1 MSISVFVVVLVAAV
15 LNATWNAVV
24 KGGSDKQLTTA
35 LVTIAGAL
43 IAAIIL
49 PFLPIPARAS
59 WPFLGASLF
68 FQVAF
73 FMLVARTYQVADMSL
88 AYPLMRGM
96 APLVVTFVTVVALG
110 ESLSVA
116 AGVGIAL
123 LCAGVLGMTGGIPR
137 GSSARGV
144 SLALLNAVV
153 IAGYTMIDGAGV
165 RRSGSP
171 ASYTLWLCLLTG
183 VPFAVW
189 VLRARRAAFTAYA
202 ARHWFVGLVGGVG
215 TLASYGLALWAM
227 TRAPIALVAAL
238 RETSILAAMMI
249 SVWLLGERVGLA
261 RILAACLIVVG
272 AIVLRFA

>member
-73 FMLVARTYQVADMSL
+73 FVLVARTYQVADMSL

-110 ESLSVA
+110 ESLSIA

-137 GSSARGV
+137 GGNARGV

-171 ASYTLWLCLLTG
+171 AAYTLWLCLLTG

-202 ARHWFVGLVGGVG
+202 ARHWFVGLVGGAG

-238 RETSILAAMMI
+238 RETSILVAMMI
-249 SVWLLGERVGLA
+249 SVWLLRERVGPV
-261 RILAACLIVVG
+261 RILAACLIVAG
-272 AIVLRFA
+272 AMVLRFA